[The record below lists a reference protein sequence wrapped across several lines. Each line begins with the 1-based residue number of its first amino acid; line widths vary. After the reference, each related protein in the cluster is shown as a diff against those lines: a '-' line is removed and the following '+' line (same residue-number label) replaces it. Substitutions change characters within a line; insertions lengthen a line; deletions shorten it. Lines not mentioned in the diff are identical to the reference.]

1 MVSAA
6 CGPVWPYGIP
16 GHDDVVL
23 PSYAGRERRCTLMRQ
38 RLFAFAIVVF
48 WIVVYVPLAVIS
60 DSPGL

>member
-1 MVSAA
+1 
-6 CGPVWPYGIP
+6 
-16 GHDDVVL
+16 
-23 PSYAGRERRCTLMRQ
+23 MRQ